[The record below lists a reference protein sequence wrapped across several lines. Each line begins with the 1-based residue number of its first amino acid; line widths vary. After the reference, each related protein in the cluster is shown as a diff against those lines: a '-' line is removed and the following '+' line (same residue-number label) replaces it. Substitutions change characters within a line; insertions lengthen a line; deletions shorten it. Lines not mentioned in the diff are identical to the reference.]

1 LQPASQPGQMS
12 TSFGSG
18 PGGAGGGGFTF
29 GQAPAQ
35 EIRRDQQNVEV
46 LRALVNL
53 ASVNYEYDVP
63 AWKRWYS
70 SQKSPASLDARRD
83 ER

>member
-1 LQPASQPGQMS
+1 MS